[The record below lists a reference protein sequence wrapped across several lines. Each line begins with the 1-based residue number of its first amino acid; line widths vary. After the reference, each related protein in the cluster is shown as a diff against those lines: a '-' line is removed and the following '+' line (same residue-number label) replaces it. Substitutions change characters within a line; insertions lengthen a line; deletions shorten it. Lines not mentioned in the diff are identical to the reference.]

1 MCITMYITPC
11 HTLHHTASH
20 KGYICGRAADETPQ
34 GHLVVLA
41 VGTPEQRLRLTSH
54 SDAHLVVGLQR
65 LEALLT
71 QVVARLAVG
80 HLRSY
85 AAPHPTHSMM
95 PPMALFLSLVRA
107 GVTLY
112 TISGISMPSDCQI
125 TSSRCIT
132 CSASVSCRQ
141 SSYAFRITPIF
152 CSGAFSFCQ
161 LHRRAGRRPPLR
173 QARRG
178 LEELG
183 RGAQRQARAR
193 SLQPLHRARRV
204 DRRAHAPTPH
214 AARP

>member
-20 KGYICGRAADETPQ
+20 KGYICGRAADEAPQ

-65 LEALLT
+65 LEALLA

-80 HLRSY
+80 HLRSH

-132 CSASVSCRQ
+132 CSASVSCRAVVVRLQ
-141 SSYAFRITPIF
+141 DHAHLLLRRLLLRR
-152 CSGAFSFCQ
+152 

-173 QARRG
+173 QARCG

-193 SLQPLHRARRV
+193 ALQPLHRARRV